1 MRLRSLYRTLRRTHP
16 ALVLATLDTI
26 GLIVASYLSVVELG
40 NGVPYCGVLRGC
52 DQVAES
58 PYSRLFG
65 VPVAVFG
72 VGLSMTLLVLALAW
86 WRRGGVQLLL
96 AHYALS
102 LVGVIFEIRIHLPP
116 GRSHRGSVRLV
127 RHVRALARRA
137 VRHRPLGVGAPRP
150 LRARLGVRAGR
161 LTGGLPSHQ
170 STPRRAPGCRTL
182 P

>member
-102 LVGVIFEIRIHLPP
+102 LVGVIFEIRFTYLQVAVIGAVCVWCATYGLSLVA
-116 GRSHRGSVRLV
+116 RFVIALWVWVHRDRYVRVLV
-127 RHVRALARRA
+127 
-137 VRHRPLGVGAPRP
+137 
-150 LRARLGVRAGR
+150 
-161 LTGGLPSHQ
+161 
-170 STPRRAPGCRTL
+170 
-182 P
+182 